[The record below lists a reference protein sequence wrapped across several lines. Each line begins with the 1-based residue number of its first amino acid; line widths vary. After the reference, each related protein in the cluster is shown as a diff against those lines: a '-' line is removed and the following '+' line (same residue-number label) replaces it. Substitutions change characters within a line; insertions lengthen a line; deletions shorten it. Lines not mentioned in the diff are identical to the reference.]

1 MIKSLTSNQYSRVS
15 IKNTNV
21 DDISAYVLLNLYGKV
36 KVGGQV
42 EIIVYQPVAVM
53 QF

>member
-1 MIKSLTSNQYSRVS
+1 MIKSFNFKS
-15 IKNTNV
+15 IFKSFNKNTNV
-21 DDISAYVLLNLYGKV
+21 DDISAYILLNLYGKV